1 MGEVEMPRTASKPR
15 GRKKVVEEIVEE
27 QKAEESDA
35 SFNPDPPPKTPKS
48 KKKSN
53 PKKKEE
59 KPQEEDSDEE
69 VEIKEDKKSQQK
81 SKKGGKNNEM
91 VERKLEELDEQPR
104 TSRKRKVPS
113 YLREFTVEESKPVEE
128 ADVSEDKPD
137 PETPKPRS
145 AKRRKVEED
154 PKPETPKRKKADAEP
169 KTPKR
174 KKEKSEPATPKSSH
188 KKKAAP
194 STSTSEH
201 GECVLCGLM
210 FDEESTKFGMSDKT
224 RETGQTFADILFGLF
239 HEESLPPS
247 LAEKAKAVDLDSGS
261 LCPLC
266 LSHVDQLDV
275 FQQKVTD
282 IKTSI
287 ISIFI
292 QKTSNSGLSKPIEK
306 GQRSGGNVGKGNI
319 KDDRNGH

>member
-1 MGEVEMPRTASKPR
+1 MG
-15 GRKKVVEEIVEE
+15 
-27 QKAEESDA
+27 
-35 SFNPDPPPKTPKS
+35 
-48 KKKSN
+48 
-53 PKKKEE
+53 
-59 KPQEEDSDEE
+59 
-69 VEIKEDKKSQQK
+69 
-81 SKKGGKNNEM
+81 
-91 VERKLEELDEQPR
+91 
-104 TSRKRKVPS
+104 
-113 YLREFTVEESKPVEE
+113 EFTVEESKPVEE

-154 PKPETPKRKKADAEP
+154 PKPETPKRKKE
-169 KTPKR
+169 
-174 KKEKSEPATPKSSH
+174 ESEPATPKSSH

-261 LCPLC
+261 
-266 LSHVDQLDV
+266 
-275 FQQKVTD
+275 
-282 IKTSI
+282 
-287 ISIFI
+287 
-292 QKTSNSGLSKPIEK
+292 
-306 GQRSGGNVGKGNI
+306 
-319 KDDRNGH
+319 